1 MKRISPKQR
10 AGRKCQAHTNGVRS
24 QVVSRLKIEAIDW
37 KIYGTIKGTESVKTT
52 YVVSKGCT
60 AMGISF
66 NTVWAAIMLYG
77 DRNKTVHSGMEN
89 LLENGDLAGLAK
101 LIYQDI
107 QDLPNVMP
115 ASSAETETQTLAIL
129 TRVQRPMVHQR
140 KTEYMDE
147 TNNPK
152 AWIPRKLVY
161 EDRDKAKVKDPVE
174 KGGGEKAS

>member
-1 MKRISPKQR
+1 
-10 AGRKCQAHTNGVRS
+10 
-24 QVVSRLKIEAIDW
+24 
-37 KIYGTIKGTESVKTT
+37 
-52 YVVSKGCT
+52 
-60 AMGISF
+60 MGISF

-129 TRVQRPMVHQR
+129 TREQRLMVHQR
-140 KTEYMDE
+140 KPSTWTKPIIRKRGYLESLCTRIE
-147 TNNPK
+147 T
-152 AWIPRKLVY
+152 RQ
-161 EDRDKAKVKDPVE
+161 R
-174 KGGGEKAS
+174 